1 MGTKLA
7 AGILSRMKI
16 SEEGFDCS
24 SACGLDSC
32 DGSLVKIDNIP
43 LFFYLLPLLLVI
55 PSSIFL
61 CSGDLAQKLSIE
73 GLECEDERI

>member
-16 SEEGFDCS
+16 SEERFDCS
-24 SACGLDSC
+24 SVCGLNSC
-32 DGSLVKIDNIP
+32 DGSLVEIDNIP
-43 LFFYLLPLLLVI
+43 LSFYLLLFLLVT

-61 CSGDLAQKLSIE
+61 CSGDLAQKLSVE
-73 GLECEDERI
+73 ELECEDEEI